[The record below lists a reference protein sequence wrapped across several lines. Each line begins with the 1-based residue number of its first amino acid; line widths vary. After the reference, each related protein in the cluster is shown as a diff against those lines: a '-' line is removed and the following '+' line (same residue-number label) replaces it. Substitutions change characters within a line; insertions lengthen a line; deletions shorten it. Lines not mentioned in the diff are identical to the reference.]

1 MQNLFNRS
9 GQQTPIVRARY
20 DFLKSEI
27 ARWQEEN
34 ILDRAQADE
43 ILARYSSDGGL
54 QHGLKVLIIASAC
67 AVGCA
72 VLLFISAN
80 WPGVSYQSK
89 CMAVVAAMLACYIFG
104 WRLKN
109 QSQLKTIL
117 SELLVF
123 LGCVFFGGATNLV
136 AQHFQITGN
145 QPELLI
151 WAMGIAPL
159 VIIFRSHP
167 AAILMSMIVCY
178 RSFSFSGN
186 SFDWFTLLAA
196 GSSLFCTYYIRSP
209 WGLVC
214 NLISIVAMVSIC
226 KPRVDEFAVL
236 FFGISCF
243 ILHLWHE
250 HSKRWQMMSLTYLL
264 ASMAFVFLAILGL
277 ENEYSYQSLLERTS
291 IQKIQLYAVTSLIL
305 LSTLL
310 KSPAGKTCWS
320 SFTGFNIICAVVF
333 SCFCLDDHSRFAGV
347 CGFLAANLFYLFYF
361 TSTIENR
368 IIQFIPVATLTI
380 FSLICFAAAP
390 GGALIGSSIAFGV
403 GLVLMI
409 CSFAA
414 LGRSFSTRAPSE
426 RNLEKTTQ

>member
-1 MQNLFNRS
+1 MQNLFNRPI
-9 GQQTPIVRARY
+9 QQTPIVRARY

-27 ARWQEEN
+27 ARWQEDS
-34 ILDRAQADE
+34 ILNRAQADE
-43 ILARYSSDGGL
+43 ILARYSSEGGL
-54 QHGLKVLIIASAC
+54 QHGLKVIIIASAC
-67 AVGCA
+67 AVGYA

-80 WPGVSYQSK
+80 WPGVSYQNKSL
-89 CMAVVAAMLACYIFG
+89 AVAGAMLACYIFA
-104 WRLKN
+104 WILKN
-109 QSQLKTIL
+109 QSPLKTIL
-117 SELLVF
+117 SEILVF
-123 LGCVFFGGATNLV
+123 LGCVFFGGAANLV
-136 AQHFQITGN
+136 AQHFQITGS

-159 VIIFRSHP
+159 VIIFRSQP

-178 RSFSFSGN
+178 RAFSLPGN
-186 SFDWFTLLAA
+186 PVDWFIILAA
-196 GSSLFCTYYIRSP
+196 GSSLFCTYYVGSP

-214 NLISIVAMVSIC
+214 NLISIVAMVSNHRPGI
-226 KPRVDEFAVL
+226 DEFAVL

-250 HSKRWQMMSLTYLL
+250 HSKRWQMLSLTYLL
-264 ASMAFVFLAILGL
+264 ASVAFVFLALLGL
-277 ENEYSYQSLLERTS
+277 ANEYSYHAILGKTS
-291 IQKIQLYAVTSLIL
+291 IQKIQIYAITSLIL
-305 LSTLL
+305 LSTLV
-310 KSPAGKTCWS
+310 KSPAGKTAWPF
-320 SFTGFNIICAVVF
+320 FTGFNIICAVVF
-333 SCFCLDDHSRFAGV
+333 STFCFDEHSKLAGM

-380 FSLICFAAAP
+380 FALICFATAP

-414 LGRSFSTRAPSE
+414 LGRSFSTRASSE
-426 RNLEKTTQ
+426 RNLEKTTP